1 MIQFQV
7 TKDFG
12 NPLLPVS
19 KARSELYL
27 SSALAIYEMRS
38 TKESSGNGKAL
49 EVNGLTFDSEGLICD
64 GIDGHYADTGII
76 EPLANTVIMAFRAD
90 KPGLHRSFT
99 PVWLKGQARI
109 QVHVLQ

>member
-1 MIQFQV
+1 
-7 TKDFG
+7 
-12 NPLLPVS
+12 
-19 KARSELYL
+19 
-27 SSALAIYEMRS
+27 MRS

-76 EPLANTVIMAFRAD
+76 EPLANTVIMAFARINR
-90 KPGLHRSFT
+90 GLHRSYT